1 VFGRRH
7 APGNVE
13 ARELE
18 VDHRLEDD
26 IGGVIRAVDAY
37 LAGTT
42 DPHRQQLLVELEALD
57 GQVDSSEAYD
67 QGIGG
72 LRGIVPNPDVVG
84 ETGPT
89 PIAEDVQQGEFDA
102 QGVLV
107 RAAKAEVTTPSP
119 SNLAAL
125 HAARQRLA
133 AVRAGDVGA
142 SAPPPDPGPA

>member
-1 VFGRRH
+1 M
-7 APGNVE
+7 
-13 ARELE
+13 
-18 VDHRLEDD
+18 EDD

-42 DPHRQQLLVELEALD
+42 DPHRQQLLAALEALD
-57 GQVDSSEAYD
+57 DQVNGSEAYD

-89 PIAEDVQQGEFDA
+89 PIAEDVQEGEFHA
-102 QGVLV
+102 QAVLV
-107 RAAKAEVTTPSP
+107 RAAKAEVTAPSP
-119 SNLAAL
+119 SNLTAL

-133 AVRAGDVGA
+133 AVRAGEVGA
-142 SAPPPDPGPA
+142 LPPPPDPGPP